1 MPGQRCL
8 FIYLNRDYFTNFA
21 IRIKMPNKTEWKLE
35 YGFKELPDRREVK
48 PIGRLFIL
56 GKYLTVEKS
65 GRYIRALQDKND

>member
-1 MPGQRCL
+1 
-8 FIYLNRDYFTNFA
+8 
-21 IRIKMPNKTEWKLE
+21 MPNKTEWKLE